1 MFVFCLFLFF
11 IFYFLLILVFHFLSS
26 IFKSFS
32 LVFATNE
39 GPYRSIDMLPIG
51 GFGHWFAKLKD
62 FDVELGQSG
71 GNL

>member
-1 MFVFCLFLFF
+1 
-11 IFYFLLILVFHFLSS
+11 VFHFLSS